1 MNGEQSCFVLAD
13 LEKCIGCRACEVACF
28 AAHQPDQLKTVGA
41 VTTPVIP
48 NLYLTTSGLGRMPVQ
63 CHHCENA
70 PCLRSCATGAI
81 ERQDGTVVI
90 NRKKCIGCKNC
101 VMACPF
107 GAIAILG
114 AKDMEGIRGIFGPAG
129 IPQDQGIPRFV
140 HKCDLCIGKEDGPAC
155 VASCPNQALR
165 LVDTAGEVNAK
176 RIKATMALEVVSDS
190 VNQGRL

>member
-1 MNGEQSCFVLAD
+1 MKREQSYFVMAD
-13 LEKCIGCRACEVACF
+13 LAKCTGCRACEVACF
-28 AAHQPDQLKTVGA
+28 ASHQPGKLKTVGA

-48 NLYLTTSGLGRMPVQ
+48 NLYLTTSELGCMPVQ

-81 ERQDGTVVI
+81 ERKNGTVVV

-114 AKDMEGIRGIFGPAG
+114 AADMEEIQEVFGKAG
-129 IPQDQGIPRFV
+129 VPQDQGVPRFI
-140 HKCDLCIGKEDGPAC
+140 HKCDFCIAREDGPAC
-155 VASCPNQALR
+155 VATCPNQALR
-165 LVDTAGEVNAK
+165 VVDTVTEVSEK
-176 RIKATMALEVVSDS
+176 RLKATAALEVVPD
-190 VNQGRL
+190 VAKQGRL